1 MKRNQEQDR
10 RETNL
15 KSRMAQS
22 LVRDLLLESGNDV
35 YPIGHQAVLPQTLA
49 IEDLLEKHPEIGVKL
64 RAIPDFLVIDS
75 KGRPHL
81 VDVKFRWNPEGHEND
96 IKKLRK
102 LGELWQETL
111 IIFVNCSEKPY
122 FRISHA
128 PFISK
133 TGKIIT
139 APLQNLNELRIS
151 DNLIERFNEL
161 VVKYL
166 TPTLFPTHRE
176 K

>member
-1 MKRNQEQDR
+1 MKRTKEQDR

-15 KSRMAQS
+15 KARMAQS
-22 LVRDLLLESGNDV
+22 LVADLLLESGNDV
-35 YPIGHQAVLPQTLA
+35 YPIGHQSVLPQTLA
-49 IEDLLEKHPEIGVKL
+49 IEDMLERHPEIGIKL
-64 RAIPDFLVIDS
+64 RAIPDFLVVGS
-75 KGRPHL
+75 KGKPYL
-81 VDVKFRWNPEGHEND
+81 IDVKFRWHPDGHEND

-111 IIFVNCSEKPY
+111 IVFVNCSEKPY

-133 TGKIIT
+133 QGNIIT
-139 APLQNLNELRIS
+139 APLQSMNELRIS
-151 DNLIERFNEL
+151 DTLIEKFNEL

-166 TPTLFPTHRE
+166 TPTLFPSNN
-176 K
+176 